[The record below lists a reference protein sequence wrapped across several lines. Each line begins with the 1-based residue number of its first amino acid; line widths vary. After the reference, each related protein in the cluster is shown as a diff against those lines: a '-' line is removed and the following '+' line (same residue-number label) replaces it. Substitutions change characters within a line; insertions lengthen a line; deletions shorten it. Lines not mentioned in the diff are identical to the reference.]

1 MATIDLGKI
10 KLVWRGTY
18 AGGTA
23 YTVDD
28 VVQHTDSGLTSSFIC
43 TTASTGNAPSTGG
56 TVHGSW
62 AYLAKG
68 AVAYS
73 STLTTQGDVLYHTG
87 SAEARL
93 AKGTASQVLTMNSGA
108 TAPEWAAAAGGATAV
123 VASGTIS
130 GSPSEIIHDGI
141 FTSAYKFYELFIADL
156 HSSSN
161 ANILLQMRN
170 SNATVSTANYR
181 SHSHH
186 PHMSA
191 SGSYTNNNHNGWDD
205 AFWEIHGNCVINAHI
220 VSAMSGKILFPW
232 GDNISTYNNI
242 LWNTFGQESSTTGQY
257 NLAQGYGIY
266 NGYQQYDGFR
276 LYPSAGTFAEGEYTV
291 IGYKS

>member
-1 MATIDLGKI
+1 MATLNLGRI
-10 KLVWRGTY
+10 KPVFRGAWTT
-18 AGGTA
+18 GSFV
-23 YTVDD
+23 VDD
-28 VVQHTDSGLTSSFIC
+28 IVTHGNESFIC
-43 TTASTGNAPSTGG
+43 IQAGTNKATTDA
-56 TVHGSW
+56 
-62 AYLAKG
+62 AYWTKLAAKG
-68 AVAYS
+68 TDGTDVG
-73 STLTTQGDVLYHTG
+73 TTITTQGDLLFRDG
-87 SAEARL
+87 SGLQRL

-108 TAPEWAAAAGGATAV
+108 TQPEWAAAAGGATAV

-156 HSSSN
+156 HSSSDT
-161 ANILLQMRN
+161 NIYLQMRN

-181 SHSHH
+181 SFSHH
-186 PHMSA
+186 PMMSA
-191 SGSYTNNNHNGWDD
+191 SSTYADNMHNGWD
-205 AFWEIHGNCVINAHI
+205 AAYWEIHGNSAVYSHV

-242 LWNTFGQESSTTGQY
+242 LWTTFGQESSTTGQY
-257 NLAQGYGIY
+257 NLFHGAGIY

-276 LYPSAGTFAEGEYTV
+276 IYPASGTFAEGEYTV